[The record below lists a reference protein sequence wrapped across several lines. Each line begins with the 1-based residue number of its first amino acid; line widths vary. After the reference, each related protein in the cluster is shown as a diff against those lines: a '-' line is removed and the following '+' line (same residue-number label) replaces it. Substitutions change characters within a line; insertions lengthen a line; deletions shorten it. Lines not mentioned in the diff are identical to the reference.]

1 MLARRLRDALR
12 LGRSLLLLEDDGEG
26 VDWEVDQDGPAQAEH
41 PHRAPLQS
49 RLAARRNGQGE
60 PAVQPCLSPI
70 RARPA
75 GAADAGCTRRRSG
88 ARRDTRG
95 MPCAQR
101 AAHAASRLEP
111 R

>member
-1 MLARRLRDALR
+1 MLARRLVDALR
-12 LGRSLLLLEDDGEG
+12 LGRSLLLLEDDREG

-60 PAVQPCLSPI
+60 PAVQPCLSPVDA
-70 RARPA
+70 RKPHRPRPHTRPA
-75 GAADAGCTRRRSG
+75 TPAAPGRQRSQHAG
-88 ARRDTRG
+88 
-95 MPCAQR
+95 
-101 AAHAASRLEP
+101 SRLASCD